1 MPDFFSRLANEE
13 NLFSLVA
20 GRNLSAFSVRG
31 AGCSVYHAESCTH
44 SLITTKHQKILILTF
59 KLEIKVSMWSVN
71 LREVN
76 LRVVSLAA
84 GISLES
90 CREGGK
96 ESELSQPLAKQP
108 AVHLCKCVLAI
119 LIKALLAEPAQTAQ
133 GYGSSSL
140 IC

>member
-1 MPDFFSRLANEE
+1 MPDFFSRLVNEE

-20 GRNLSAFSVRG
+20 GRNLSAFPVRG
-31 AGCSVYHAESCTH
+31 AGCSVHHAESCTH

-59 KLEIKVSMWSVN
+59 KLEIKVSKWSVN